1 MARQAFRG
9 LGGPQT
15 SVKPNTDRLAAKAF
29 AFRVCIPAESQ
40 GRARTSICMI
50 ALENGAAY
58 FRGFTEQY
66 PRACLLSHAK
76 LCEVEGRSE
85 REHAQHAMKLSCGA
99 PTRPPV
105 ELHTTMLTGRRCA
118 LGPETLHGRTW
129 STSPGIAHEST
140 LLHTTPLCKPTL
152 LVRAVYVLVSNADL
166 WPPLR
171 TLPVDTRYG
180 AARHTD
186 TTPSEPLSRS

>member
-1 MARQAFRG
+1 MVAMARQAFRG

-29 AFRVCIPAESQ
+29 TFRVCLCAESR

-85 REHAQHAMKLSCGA
+85 RVKTTRSMAFQFFQSHEALS
-99 PTRPPV
+99 
-105 ELHTTMLTGRRCA
+105 
-118 LGPETLHGRTW
+118 
-129 STSPGIAHEST
+129 
-140 LLHTTPLCKPTL
+140 
-152 LVRAVYVLVSNADL
+152 
-166 WPPLR
+166 
-171 TLPVDTRYG
+171 
-180 AARHTD
+180 
-186 TTPSEPLSRS
+186 